1 MLCVCFVVGVEG
13 GGHFWFQYDLCSE
26 VGTGLFFN
34 LLYREL

>member
-1 MLCVCFVVGVEG
+1 MYVLLLGWRG